1 MPRESL
7 ETLATKVRIST
18 YTRRAGGVRTLVYP
32 FPQGGERLRALRVER
47 AYDREEQEGRMLNKN
62 SALGRR
68 PLWILTSYQ
77 HNQMQPLTLDPDGDG
92 GFLPVFSF
100 EEEAQAF
107 LQLLG
112 EEGKGTGW
120 RIRETTAGELIS
132 VLLGLCAQVKR
143 VALDPLPLSC
153 GGAVLPFMSVKRNHF
168 VQDLMEEGRRR
179 TGKLLP
185 V

>member
-1 MPRESL
+1 
-7 ETLATKVRIST
+7 
-18 YTRRAGGVRTLVYP
+18 
-32 FPQGGERLRALRVER
+32 
-47 AYDREEQEGRMLNKN
+47 MLNKS

-77 HNQMQPLTLDPDGDG
+77 HNQIEPLTLDPDGDG

-132 VLLGLCAQVKR
+132 VLLVLCAQVKR

-153 GGAVLPFMSVKRNHF
+153 GEAVLPVISIKRNHF
-168 VQDLMEEGRRR
+168 VQDLMEEGRRM

-185 V
+185 A